1 MRKRS
6 RTRKRKRKRQRSTID
21 ARGDSE
27 SVVESV
33 TVEAAVVEANMAE
46 PIVEAERE
54 ADVVVAF
61 LVAVFTTVY
70 GESSCLFS
78 LCNAAML
85 QCCNAAMLQCCNA
98 ATIQSEICE
107 ITVESNNVNCFDVS
121 NSLSR

>member
-6 RTRKRKRKRQRSTID
+6 RTRKRKRKRQRSTKD

-33 TVEAAVVEANMAE
+33 TVEAAVVEVNMAE
-46 PIVEAERE
+46 PIVEAEGE
-54 ADVVVAF
+54 ADAVVAF

-70 GESSCLFS
+70 GGSGCLFS
-78 LCNAAML
+78 L
-85 QCCNAAMLQCCNA
+85 CNA

-107 ITVESNNVNCFDVS
+107 ITVESNNVNCFDV
-121 NSLSR
+121 